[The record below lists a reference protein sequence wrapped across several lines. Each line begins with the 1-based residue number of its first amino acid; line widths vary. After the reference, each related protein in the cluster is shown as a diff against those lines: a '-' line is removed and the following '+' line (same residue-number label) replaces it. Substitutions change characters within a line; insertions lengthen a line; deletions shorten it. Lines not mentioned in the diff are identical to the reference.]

1 MLDSAGV
8 RAKNATAGLMR
19 VVTVNPTHPREDRL
33 SEAVEAIEAGG
44 VVALPTETLYGLAC
58 DAFNR
63 VALARINQM
72 KGKPSDSPILLM
84 ISDAGQVDTV
94 AESVPERFHELTEL
108 FWPGP
113 LTLVVPASDRVPV
126 EVTGGSGKV
135 AVRVP
140 GLALPR
146 QIARALGR
154 PITGPS
160 ANLHGQPACRTA
172 FEVAETFGD
181 ALEMILDGGSTAAGK
196 PSTILDLTG
205 SVPRILR
212 EGILPASSLEPF
224 LPELQVS

>member
-1 MLDSAGV
+1 
-8 RAKNATAGLMR
+8 MR

-33 SEAVEAIEAGG
+33 AEAVEAIEAGG
-44 VVALPTETLYGLAC
+44 VLALPTETFYGLAC
-58 DAFNR
+58 DAFN
-63 VALARINQM
+63 VDALTRINRL
-72 KGKPSDSPILLM
+72 KGKASDSPNLLL
-84 ISDAGQVDTV
+84 ISDPGQVEAVSD
-94 AESVPERFHELTEL
+94 SVPGRFHELAEL

-113 LTLVVPASDRVPV
+113 LTLVVTAAGHVPV
-126 EVTGGSGKV
+126 EVTGGGGKV

-146 QIARALGR
+146 RIARALGR

-160 ANLHGQPACRTA
+160 ANLHGHPACRTA
-172 FEVAETFGD
+172 LEVAETFGEE
-181 ALEMILDGGSTAAGK
+181 LEMILDGGSTAAGK

-224 LPELQVS
+224 LPELQIS